1 MTESAAQIGLGADEP
16 SPSLPPSNELL
27 RAVRIAEKCFEI
39 ARSSAHRGE
48 REAAASR
55 GMAVA
60 KKAGLRLDL
69 FDVPGRDGYRLKSA
83 LRDID
88 ETRRRWASALQA
100 ADDETIYGAKRRAFD
115 AATHAADERDRSNG
129 RRTGAPLDVE
139 CFRQADLRNRWPST
153 DAALNALR
161 ARRIEVFPIDFP
173 AGIMWSAPTLAR
185 PALDEWQ
192 LRELADEVCA

>member
-1 MTESAAQIGLGADEP
+1 MTGSAAQIGLGADDP
-16 SPSLPPSNELL
+16 SPLPSHEML
-27 RAVRIAEKCFEI
+27 RAVRIAEKCFQI
-39 ARSSAHRGE
+39 ARSSPHRGE

-69 FDVPGRDGYRLKSA
+69 FDVPGRDEYRLKSA
-83 LRDID
+83 LRDIA
-88 ETRRRWASALQA
+88 EARRRWAGTLQA

-115 AATHAADERDRSNG
+115 AATHAAAERDRTNG
-129 RRTGAPLDVE
+129 RRTGAPLDAE
-139 CFRQADLRNRWPST
+139 RLRQAALRDRWPST

-161 ARRIEVFPIDFP
+161 ARRIDVFPIDLP
-173 AGIMWSAPTLAR
+173 AAIMWSAPTLAR